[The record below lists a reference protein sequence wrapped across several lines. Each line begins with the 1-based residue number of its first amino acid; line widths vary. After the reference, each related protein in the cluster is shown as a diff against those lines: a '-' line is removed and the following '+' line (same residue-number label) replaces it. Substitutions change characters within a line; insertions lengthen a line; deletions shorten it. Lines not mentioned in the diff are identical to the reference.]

1 MAKKALL
8 VGVNYTSIPEVKLAG
23 CIDDIVNISEVLQD
37 SYDYDI
43 KDITMLRDDIKKPS
57 TMPTRSNILTNLSN
71 LVKQSANLSEIWF
84 HYSGHGSQIAAG
96 PNSDEL
102 DKLDEVLVPI
112 DFQKSGFIID
122 NEIFNIIKNVKCK
135 MILVFDCCHSGSICD
150 LQWSFVYTNNSLMKS
165 LNSNKSI
172 TNPNI
177 FCFSGC
183 KDSQT
188 GVDAYSI
195 EQAQSVG
202 AFTDAFIHCLR
213 ANRMNV
219 DVLKLYTDICVYIK
233 SEGFTQTPILSCSAV
248 TPNYIFVKTNSNPVS
263 KNTLPI
269 LTNTMTVDN
278 IPDTSTTASKA
289 PTKDIPQD
297 LVESIPLPAP
307 VPVPVPVPAP
317 VPLPVPVPLPA
328 PVPVPAPLP
337 LPLPL
342 PPVRA
347 TVTKMAQITQ
357 TPYQPLPVQ
366 TSQPNMLV
374 MGSKKPVKKSSM
386 GNMMGRL

>member
-1 MAKKALL
+1 
-8 VGVNYTSIPEVKLAG
+8 
-23 CIDDIVNISEVLQD
+23 
-37 SYDYDI
+37 
-43 KDITMLRDDIKKPS
+43 MLRDDIKNTS

-84 HYSGHGSQIAAG
+84 HYSGHGSQISAG

-122 NEIFNIIKNVKCK
+122 DEIFNIIKNVKCK
-135 MILVFDCCHSGSICD
+135 MILVFDCCRSGSVCD

-188 GVDAYSI
+188 GADAYSI

-213 ANRMNV
+213 DNRMNV
-219 DVLKLYTDICVYIK
+219 DILKLYTDICVYIK
-233 SEGFTQTPILSCSAV
+233 SEGFTQTPVLSCSAV
-248 TPNYIFVKTNSNPVS
+248 TPNYIFAKTSSTPVS

-269 LTNTMTVDN
+269 LT
-278 IPDTSTTASKA
+278 STTTVEKGSVVSTNVTKA
-289 PTKDIPQD
+289 PTKDIPHNV
-297 LVESIPLPAP
+297 VES
-307 VPVPVPVPAP
+307 VPAP
-317 VPLPVPVPLPA
+317 VPLPVSAPVPVPLPVSAPVPLPA
-328 PVPVPAPLP
+328 PAPP
-337 LPLPL
+337 I
-342 PPVRA
+342 RA

-357 TPYQPLPVQ
+357 TSYQPLPVQ

-374 MGSKKPVKKSSM
+374 MGSKKPVKKSFM